1 MSQPS
6 ATLPNLLRDGLDV
19 VFVGINPS
27 LYSVAQGHYFARRT
41 NRFWPCFS
49 RSVLSEEVRRALGVA
64 RLEPEH
70 DRALLELGFG
80 FTDVVKRA
88 TVRASEVALPEFI
101 EGVARLTAELER
113 HKPRVACFHGVTGY
127 RHVLNAL
134 DPAAAAPALG
144 AQAVRIGITRCF
156 LVPSPSGAN
165 AHFTPADQTGWYDQ
179 LAEFAHSPPAA
190 YIDPPAANVAA

>member
-1 MSQPS
+1 MSEPS
-6 ATLPNLLRDGLDV
+6 ATLPNLLCDGLDV

-49 RSVLSEEVRRALGVA
+49 RSVLSEAARRALGVA

-70 DRALLELGFG
+70 DRALLEFGFG

-88 TVRASEVALPEFI
+88 TVRASEVPVPEFI

-113 HKPRVACFHGVTGY
+113 HRPRVACFHGVTGY
-127 RHVLNAL
+127 RHVLHAL

-144 AQAVRIGITRCF
+144 VQALRIGVTRCF

-165 AHFTPADQTGWYDQ
+165 AHFTPTDQIRWYDR
-179 LAEFAHSPPAA
+179 LAEFAQSPTTA
-190 YIDPPAANVAA
+190 